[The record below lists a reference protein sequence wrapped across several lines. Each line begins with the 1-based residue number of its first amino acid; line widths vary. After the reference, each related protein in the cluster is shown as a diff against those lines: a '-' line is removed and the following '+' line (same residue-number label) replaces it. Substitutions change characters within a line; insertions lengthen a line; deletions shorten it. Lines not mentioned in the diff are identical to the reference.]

1 MKKLFSLV
9 AFAAFLSFAACNNEK
24 KTDDAAGE
32 VKEKVSDPSMTSET
46 PVSAAIFSVKPHTCG
61 PDCKDGS
68 HVYAHGEIGHT
79 CTEACG
85 MSAHSCTEGCKAGN
99 HQYAHGEIGH
109 TCTEACAAM

>member
-1 MKKLFSLV
+1 MKKLFSLM

-32 VKEKVSDPSMTSET
+32 MKEKVTDPSMTSKS
-46 PVSAAIFSVKPHTCG
+46 VSAAMFTVKAHTCG
-61 PDCKDGS
+61 PDCKDGN

-85 MSAHSCTEGCKAGN
+85 MSAHSCTEACKDGN
-99 HQYAHGEIGH
+99 HVYAHGEIGH